1 MSAMPSPRRQSS
13 PVGPEVRR
21 RQCLVL
27 AAAAL
32 GAAIGPAR
40 ARAVTVLEGRW
51 HDESRR
57 RELPWRLRLPDGTE
71 HLPLVLHSHGLG
83 GSREGGAAWGQAWA
97 ASGIAV
103 LHLQH
108 PGSDRGVFTRRSA
121 GGPEPGAPAGAG
133 GALARA
139 ATPQQ
144 LMERVADVRFMLDQI
159 ERRAGEGGPWR
170 RLRGDAIGMSGHSFG
185 AHTALALAGQR
196 HRVPLRGLPAG
207 GEARIRA
214 FIAFSPA
221 SPRAASVHEA
231 FGAIRRPTLLMTGSD
246 DGDPFGSYATGEP
259 RAAVYD
265 GLPSAAQGGRR
276 ALLWLEGADHRSF
289 GGGGDPRPDARGPAR
304 ALQARH
310 QALIERISAD
320 WWRAHLLGD
329 ADAARAL
336 EAPAGLAQGDRW
348 RMD

>member
-1 MSAMPSPRRQSS
+1 MHGMPRPRRESLPAGADLQ
-13 PVGPEVRR
+13 RR
-21 RQCLVL
+21 HCLGL
-27 AAAAL
+27 AAAAI
-32 GAAIGPAR
+32 GAAGWPAQ
-40 ARAVTVLEGRW
+40 ARAVTVLEGSW
-51 HDESRR
+51 HDEQRR
-57 RELPWRLRLPDGTE
+57 RGLPWRLRLPDGADRV
-71 HLPLVLHSHGLG
+71 PLVLHSHGLG
-83 GSREGGAAWGQAWA
+83 GSREGGSAWGQAWA

-108 PGSDRGVFTRRSA
+108 PGSDRGVLARRGA
-121 GGPEPGAPAGAG
+121 GEPEPGAPAAAR

-144 LMERVADVRFMLDQI
+144 LLERVADVRFMLDQL
-159 ERRAGEGGPWR
+159 ERRAAEAGPWQ
-170 RLRGDAIGMSGHSFG
+170 RLRGDAIGLSGHSFG

-196 HRVPLRGLPAG
+196 HRAALPGLPAG
-207 GEARIRA
+207 GEPRFRA
-214 FIAFSPA
+214 FIAFSPS

-231 FGAIRRPTLLMTGSD
+231 FGAIRRPVLLMTGSD

-265 GLPSAAQGGRR
+265 GLPSATQGGRR

-289 GGGGDPRPDARGPAR
+289 GGGGEERPGPRSRAR
-304 ALQARH
+304 ALETRH
-310 QALIERISAD
+310 QALIARISAD

-329 ADAARAL
+329 GEAARAL
-336 EAPAGLAQGDRW
+336 EAPAGLVQGDRW